1 MLGGGG
7 KLAALFRR
15 QLRKPGGKVIQ
26 LVDVVKVTHF
36 IVKSP
41 DTGTALQDNDLLIS
55 KAVHADFPQG
65 RLDLLRRGG
74 KRQNSFGQLPGAILA
89 QVGNI
94 GVKFHYRPGVFP
106 R

>member
-1 MLGGGG
+1 MLSCGG

-26 LVDVVKVTHF
+26 LVDVVKVTYF

-41 DTGTALQDNDLLIS
+41 DTGATLQNDDLLIPE
-55 KAVHADFPQG
+55 AVHADFPQG
-65 RLDLLRRGG
+65 HLDLLRCDG